1 MNHPATRFRLAAI
14 LSTSAAA
21 AALLSLAALGGACGS
36 TPPAKTPEPSASAA
50 PPKTDGPNDKPAT
63 AAEKQNSPTASSIH
77 IDDAIL
83 KACGIEAPKAHFGF
97 DSAHVLPEDSE
108 PLEKIAKCFA
118 SGPLKGRT
126 LKLIG
131 HADPRGESEYN
142 FVLGNT
148 RAEAVGGFINSKGLD
163 KAQMVASSRGEL
175 DATGIDEDGWS
186 KDRRVDLML
195 GQ

>member
-1 MNHPATRFRLAAI
+1 MNHPATRLPLAAI
-14 LSTSAAA
+14 LTTSAAA
-21 AALLSLAALGGACGS
+21 AALVSAALLGGACGS
-36 TPPAKTPEPSASAA
+36 TPPAKAPEPSASATPTTEGA
-50 PPKTDGPNDKPAT
+50 KNSPPKAD
-63 AAEKQNSPTASSIH
+63 EKQSSPTASSIH

-97 DSAHVLPEDSE
+97 DSAHVLPEDAE
-108 PLEKIAKCFA
+108 PLEKVAKCFS

-148 RAEAVGGFINSKGLD
+148 RAEAVGGFISSKGLD
-163 KAQMVASSRGEL
+163 KAQIASTSRGEL
-175 DATGIDEDGWS
+175 DATGTDEDGWAR
-186 KDRRVDLML
+186 DRRVDLML